1 MRYSFGLCT
10 LEINSRNTFECVRRT
25 RHCEILHHEAFKGK
39 YGRSVALNITSIC
52 TVLEQ
57 KNCFWKKN
65 NKCKVIYEK
74 INGYFN
80 SPRIMVLIKFLSH
93 IDHFP
98 HQEHKMYLKG
108 LTSRDINLR
117 YRKLCQSFHNLRI
130 LKTKPNIW
138 RTVMKPL
145 PSDHV
150 ETHMV
155 SCTSYT
161 YCLFIS
167 R

>member
-1 MRYSFGLCT
+1 MNAWDVLDIVKFFT
-10 LEINSRNTFECVRRT
+10 T
-25 RHCEILHHEAFKGK
+25 RPLKVNMVNQWHWILLQ
-39 YGRSVALNITSIC
+39 Y
-52 TVLEQ
+52 VLEQ
-57 KNCFWKKN
+57 KKCFWKKN

-74 INGYFN
+74 INEYFN

-98 HQEHKMYLKG
+98 HQDHKMYLKG
-108 LTSRDINLR
+108 LTSRDINLQ

-130 LKTKPNIW
+130 LKTKPYIW
-138 RTVMKPL
+138 RTVKKPL
-145 PSDHV
+145 PGDYV